1 MKIVSKLWLGLE
13 HRLGLRALRVFGM
26 FFHNPVSELQK
37 GVDEKVILELGVWPI
52 SKKLIGP
59 LP

>member
-13 HRLGLRALRVFGM
+13 YRLRVLRVFGM

-52 SKKLIGP
+52 SKKLIGSYE
-59 LP
+59 